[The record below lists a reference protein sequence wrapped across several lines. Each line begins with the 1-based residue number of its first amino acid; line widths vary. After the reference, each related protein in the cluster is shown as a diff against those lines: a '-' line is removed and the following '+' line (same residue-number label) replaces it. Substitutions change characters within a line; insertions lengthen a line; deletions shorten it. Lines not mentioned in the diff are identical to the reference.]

1 MMFLCLS
8 LMILLIILKIGVD
21 MFYNF
26 NYDFNNC
33 ISMGACSVSPNISS
47 MQELMQVIL
56 RQIAYYISKL
66 KEFNVEKE
74 DISYN
79 LILEIAYGDAVKD
92 LSEAQILNA
101 FSKEYN
107 NLVHVRKDYL
117 KLCKEKGLVCT
128 DLKHLIKLSPKTSLS
143 EILKMGDREFLQKY
157 KKVRSNQKY
166 FSEILYLIM
175 KSVCSNI
182 ILLKDFGEIDKNSIS
197 MVTEAL
203 NLFNNSRINTDTMK
217 KMAEVLATCD
227 IELLRKINDL
237 RIEKYGYIEKTV
249 VSHSTQKGKAILVS
263 GSNLHDL
270 DLLLNAVKDS
280 DIAVYTNGN
289 LLIAHAFPYFK
300 RFKNLKGHFGTG
312 TVSTILDFATFPGA
326 ILLTKNESQNIEYL
340 YRGRLFTTD
349 KIAPKGVVKIVGND
363 FSELISS
370 ALQAKGF
377 AKGQKRE
384 PQIVGYDSLELDL
397 QINKIFE
404 KNPERIYI
412 IGLSNLSVFQK
423 DYFNKFY
430 SLIGGNDVVVTF
442 SYNPNLKNVFAYNL
456 GDDYS
461 LLYEVL
467 HKIFD
472 KIPLSSSKLMF
483 FLTKCDINSLSNII
497 NLKNNGAKQI
507 FLSDCP
513 PTVVNPAVLRAFAKF
528 FEIKNITTPE
538 NDLQL

>member
-21 MFYNF
+21 MFYNS

-117 KLCKEKGLVCT
+117 KLCKEKGLVCA

-182 ILLKDFGEIDKNSIS
+182 ILLKDFGEIDNNSVS
-197 MVTEAL
+197 MVIEAL

-217 KMAEVLATCD
+217 KMAEILSTCD

-237 RIEKYGYIEKTV
+237 RIEKYGHIEKTV

-270 DLLLNAVKDS
+270 DLLLNAVKGS

-349 KIAPKGVVKIVGND
+349 KIAPKGVVKIVGSD

-430 SLIGGNDVVVTF
+430 SLIGENDVAITF
-442 SYNPNLKNVFAYNL
+442 SYNPNLENAFAYNL

-461 LLYEVL
+461 LLYDVL

-472 KIPLSSSKLMF
+472 KIPVSSSKLMF

>member
-1 MMFLCLS
+1 
-8 LMILLIILKIGVD
+8 
-21 MFYNF
+21 MFYNS

-66 KEFNVEKE
+66 KEFNVKKE

-117 KLCKEKGLVCT
+117 KLCKEKGLVCA

-182 ILLKDFGEIDKNSIS
+182 ILLKDFGEIDNNSAS
-197 MVTEAL
+197 MVIEAL

-217 KMAEVLATCD
+217 KMAEILSTCD

-237 RIEKYGYIEKTV
+237 RIEKYGHIEKTV

-270 DLLLNAVKDS
+270 DLLLNAVKGS

-349 KIAPKGVVKIVGND
+349 KIAPKGVVKIVGSD

-404 KNPERIYI
+404 RNPERIYI

-430 SLIGGNDVVVTF
+430 SLIGENDVAITF
-442 SYNPNLKNVFAYNL
+442 SYNPNLKNAFAYNL

-472 KIPLSSSKLMF
+472 KIPVSSSKLMF